1 MKIFSRKEK
10 IIKPE
15 RILLIR
21 IDRMGDVILSTP
33 MIETLRKTYPSSFI
47 AMMVKPIWRELLEG
61 NPYLDETI
69 SYDKDGAH
77 HGILGTLKF
86 ARQLRKYRFDTV
98 LILNPRVRSHWCAW
112 LAGIPVRIG
121 FDSEN
126 GWLLTH
132 RVPFRKH
139 EGKKHEIEYMMELFK
154 FFDFEKKVY
163 RPFVTVSNE
172 SAKSVDP
179 LFKDSGVGENK
190 PAIAIHPSSSCLSR
204 RWMPERFAELA
215 DRLIEKQGVKV
226 FLISGA
232 SEKSFT
238 DSVEKIMRH
247 PSINLGG
254 KLSLKETAGLLKR
267 CTLLISNDSGP
278 THLAAAVGTPV
289 VAIFGASQ
297 PGLSATR
304 WRPFGPDHVV
314 LQKDVGCKVCLAHDC
329 DIQFRCLTELS
340 VDEVYQ
346 TVVSCRFLHVD

>member
-1 MKIFSRKEK
+1 
-10 IIKPE
+10 
-15 RILLIR
+15 
-21 IDRMGDVILSTP
+21 MGDVILSTSV
-33 MIETLRKTYPSSFI
+33 IETLRKAYPSAFI
-47 AMMVKPIWRELLEG
+47 AMMVKPVWRELLDG
-61 NPYLDETI
+61 NPYLDEIIT
-69 SYDKDGAH
+69 YDKDGTH
-77 HGILGTLKF
+77 HGIFSNIQFALK
-86 ARQLRKYRFDTV
+86 LRKYNFDTV
-98 LILNPRVRSHWCAW
+98 LVLNPRARSHWCVW

-139 EGKKHEIEYMMELFK
+139 EGKKHEIEYMMELLS

-163 RPFVTVSNE
+163 RPFIAFSNA
-172 SAKSVDP
+172 SAKTVDQ
-179 LFKDSGVGENK
+179 LFKDSGVREDK
-190 PAIAIHPSSSCLSR
+190 PVIAIHPSSSCLSR
-204 RWMPERFAELA
+204 RWMPERFAQLA
-215 DRLIEKQGVKV
+215 NRLIEKYGVKV

-232 SEKSFT
+232 SERSFA
-238 DSVEKIMRH
+238 DDVEKMMRH
-247 PSINLGG
+247 PSINLAG

-267 CTLLISNDSGP
+267 CTMLISNDSGP

-304 WRPFGPDHVV
+304 WRPFGSDHVV

-329 DIQFRCLTELS
+329 NIQFRCLTELS

-346 TVVSCRFLHVD
+346 AVVPKLISGINKRSGPVYLDKTIF